1 MTAATSNA
9 RPFWIA
15 FFGMLVASQLG
26 HIAEHVA
33 QVVQIHAFGMRAPD
47 ARGMLSAFDTE
58 WVHFLWNG
66 WILVAIAALLVAYPR
81 LSWLRIAA
89 AFSAWHAFEHA
100 YLLSGYLVTGVSGQP
115 GLLASGGLIGGGL
128 PIARPDLHLAYNVA
142 ELVPLGLAFRAAIGI
157 GHGVATPGRPTV
169 LPGMGARTLTR
180 RALGA
185 ATVAFAFVAL
195 ATGGFLVTGN
205 VPVATISVPG
215 DQATIQAA
223 IDAAPAGAL
232 IRVGS
237 GTFAGRLVIERP
249 LSLVGAADGST
260 TITAGGSETV
270 ITIRGTHDVKLA
282 QLVVSGGEYG
292 VLVEESRAVQI
303 VGSWIRDAGFVGI
316 RVSRSSALIQGN
328 EVHAGMGAYGMG
340 VELAN
345 TMSRSPSTI
354 RNNVVSGSTKEGI
367 VLHNAEAM
375 IERNI
380 VRGNG
385 FRGIAINEMSMAT
398 VTGNTIRDNGDAGI
412 AVVDHSMA
420 EIDGNEISGVRPAAD
435 GTAVGIRSF
444 YYAEVMLGRN
454 RITAD
459 DAMIAGGGGTFE
471 SHASR

>member
-1 MTAATSNA
+1 MGVGALMASSLEPRSPYYRKLRASAYELAKIDWPGKATEALADGTKSEDVRAVGFVVAEWAASTNPA
-9 RPFWIA
+9 A
-15 FFGMLVASQLG
+15 FPMFV
-26 HIAEHVA
+26 
-33 QVVQIHAFGMRAPD
+33 
-47 ARGMLSAFDTE
+47 RGMLE
-58 WVHFLWNG
+58 
-66 WILVAIAALLVAYPR
+66 
-81 LSWLRIAA
+81 
-89 AFSAWHAFEHA
+89 
-100 YLLSGYLVTGVSGQP
+100 
-115 GLLASGGLIGGGL
+115 GGNKLDDVINVCFG
-128 PIARPDLHLAYNVA
+128 ATRPQFFN
-142 ELVPLGLAFRAAIGI
+142 
-157 GHGVATPGRPTV
+157 
-169 LPGMGARTLTR
+169 
-180 RALGA
+180 
-185 ATVAFAFVAL
+185 

-237 GTFAGRLVIERP
+237 GTFPGRLVIERP